1 MATHTQD
8 MAEELSSIVYLG
20 HIPEGFEEKEMKK
33 FFAQFGTVKN
43 VQLSRSKKTGN
54 SKHYGWIEFE
64 TPEIATIVAKA
75 MDKYLLFQNLL
86 VCNVVPSARVHPMLF
101 KNAVKGPKKQ
111 REVTPL
117 TKKELALKL
126 ARQEKVIRE
135 KLAAKGIEYSW
146 NGFVEQFAKAGVTIP
161 DQAPTAGTAEAIEES
176 RKSAAK

>member
-1 MATHTQD
+1 

-117 TKKELALKL
+117 TKKELGKLQRAVKEKGLTIVAVRMFVAENGYAKLLIAL
-126 ARQEKVIRE
+126 ARGKKEYDKRQSIKEKDMRRE
-135 KLAAKGIEYSW
+135 MERY
-146 NGFVEQFAKAGVTIP
+146 
-161 DQAPTAGTAEAIEES
+161 
-176 RKSAAK
+176 

>member
-1 MATHTQD
+1 MTDAP
-8 MAEELSSIVYLG
+8 SSIVYLG

-33 FFAQFGTVKN
+33 FFAQFGTVVN

-64 TPEIATIVAKA
+64 TPEIAKIVAQA

-86 VCNVVPSARVHPMLF
+86 VCNVVPTAKVHPMLF

-117 TKKELALKL
+117 TKKELSLKL

-135 KLAAKGIEYSW
+135 RLEAKGISYSW
-146 NGFVEQFAKAGVTIP
+146 NGFVEQFSKAGVTIP
-161 DQAPTAGTAEAIEES
+161 DQAPTAGTAESIEAG
-176 RKSAAK
+176 RKNAAK